1 MSIRYAPLNYY
12 DMEGLYQKLQDN
24 EPVRYL
30 CVGILFYDTDAKKY
44 TFKELYSIA
53 MLQDSLA
60 GLYPHWNSR
69 FIGPF
74 LASVQSSFNDNN
86 PDMEEQIKGFTN
98 SVRFGDILESGGND
112 TIEEILERY
121 RRGNMINEFTPLLSS
136 SASATF
142 VSHMLKTARKSNRT

>member
-24 EPVRYL
+24 EPVRYI
-30 CVGILFYDTDAKKY
+30 CVGILFYDTDTKKY

-74 LASVQSSFNDNN
+74 LASVQSSFDNNN

-98 SVRFGDILESGGND
+98 SVRFGDILELNEGETEAD
-112 TIEEILERY
+112 ILSRY
-121 RRGNMINEFTPLLSS
+121 IRWN
-136 SASATF
+136 
-142 VSHMLKTARKSNRT
+142 NRYVFPQFPDYGLR